1 MLPTEQ
7 TPRYKSQLI
16 WNDTPTHKR
25 QEVLKNLD
33 ISRQTLSRWI
43 NDPACIRL
51 SQAAKLCALL
61 DIENPLTFTEP
72 V

>member
-1 MLPTEQ
+1 MKPNSSKLD
-7 TPRYKSQLI
+7 YKLQEI
-16 WNDTPTHKR
+16 WSNTPTVRR
-25 QEVLKNLD
+25 QEIQQYLD
-33 ISRQTLSRWI
+33 INRQTLWRWI

-61 DIENPLTFTEP
+61 DIENPLEFITP